1 MKTSAKV
8 LVRLTAVGLTAALA
22 LTACGGGA
30 DPAST
35 GSSTGTFAKDSDTL
49 VMGMVP
55 DEGQATSTYQPLAD
69 YVQKV
74 TGKKVEVKQS
84 TNYAALIEA
93 SIAGQVD
100 VISFSAFTY
109 LQAKAK
115 GAAITPVG
123 ATITEKGTGKPGYY
137 STAIVPAGSDI
148 KDVAGFKGKK
158 VCFVSE
164 SSTSGYL
171 FPQYMLKKAGI
182 DTKTEITPVMAGS
195 HDVSAQ
201 KVAKGAECDAGFA
214 QEITVTTTGPAAGLF
229 KADDL
234 KIVDKSLV
242 PGPPFAIADA
252 LPADLKKTLTEKIST
267 VTVKDITDAGIA
279 SNPAFDKFFGDG
291 NAPVDDAY
299 YNDLRDFCRKLPEV
313 KTCAGI

>member
-1 MKTSAKV
+1 
-8 LVRLTAVGLTAALA
+8 
-22 LTACGGGA
+22 
-30 DPAST
+30 
-35 GSSTGTFAKDSDTL
+35 
-49 VMGMVP
+49 
-55 DEGQATSTYQPLAD
+55 
-69 YVQKV
+69 
-74 TGKKVEVKQS
+74 
-84 TNYAALIEA
+84 
-93 SIAGQVD
+93 
-100 VISFSAFTY
+100 
-109 LQAKAK
+109 
-115 GAAITPVG
+115 
-123 ATITEKGTGKPGYY
+123 
-137 STAIVPAGSDI
+137 
-148 KDVAGFKGKK
+148 
-158 VCFVSE
+158 
-164 SSTSGYL
+164 
-171 FPQYMLKKAGI
+171 
-182 DTKTEITPVMAGS
+182 VMAGS

-201 KVAKGAECDAGFA
+201 KVAKGTECDAGFA